1 MEKDTV
7 QQSDS
12 YLTFKVGGEHFAAS
26 VNKVLN
32 ILEMTK
38 ITKVP
43 QAPEYMLGVINLRGQ
58 VLPVIDSR
66 IKFGMP
72 VSDITKNS
80 FIIVIEVLIDHKI
93 VQLGALVDSVNEV
106 LEVQKEKILPP
117 PSIGNRY
124 KTDFIS
130 GVISVNDEFTMVL
143 DIDKAFSTDEIIDF
157 KNKHN
162 NNNNE
167 NDNNQNK
174 NQNNNNL

>member
-1 MEKDTV
+1 MEKDTIY
-7 QQSDS
+7 QSDS
-12 YLTFKVGGEHFAAS
+12 YLTFKVGGENFAAS

-32 ILEMTK
+32 ILEMSK

-72 VSDITKNS
+72 VSEITKNS
-80 FIIVIEVLIDHKI
+80 FIIVIEVLIDEKI

-106 LEVQKEKILPP
+106 LEVTQDTILPP

-130 GVISVNDEFTMVL
+130 GVLNVNDEFIMVL
-143 DIDKAFSTDEIIDF
+143 DIDKAFSTDEIIQF
-157 KNKHN
+157 QT
-162 NNNNE
+162 NNE
-167 NDNNQNK
+167 IINNK
-174 NQNNNNL
+174 

>member
-1 MEKDTV
+1 MEKDTIY
-7 QQSDS
+7 QSDS
-12 YLTFKVGGEHFAAS
+12 YLTFKVGGENFAAS

-32 ILEMTK
+32 ILEMSK

-43 QAPEYMLGVINLRGQ
+43 QAPQYMLGVINLRGQ

-72 VSDITKNS
+72 VSEITKNS
-80 FIIVIEVLIDHKI
+80 FIIVIEVLIDEKI

-106 LEVQKEKILPP
+106 LEVTQDTILPP

-130 GVISVNDEFTMVL
+130 GVLNVNDEFIMVL
-143 DIDKAFSTDEIIDF
+143 DIDKAFSTDEIIQF
-157 KNKHN
+157 QT
-162 NNNNE
+162 NNE
-167 NDNNQNK
+167 IINNQ
-174 NQNNNNL
+174 

>member
-1 MEKDTV
+1 MEKDTIS
-7 QQSDS
+7 QNDS
-12 YLTFKVGGEHFAAS
+12 YLTFKVGGENFAAS

-32 ILEMTK
+32 ILEMSK

-72 VSDITKNS
+72 VSEITKNS
-80 FIIVIEVLIDHKI
+80 FIIVIEVLIDEKI

-106 LEVQKEKILPP
+106 IEVSEEAVLPP

-124 KTDFIS
+124 KTEFIS
-130 GVISVNDEFTMVL
+130 GVINVNEEFTMLL
-143 DIDKAFSTDEIIDF
+143 DIDRAFSTDEIIQF
-157 KNKHN
+157 
-162 NNNNE
+162 
-167 NDNNQNK
+167 QNK
-174 NQNNNNL
+174 NENN